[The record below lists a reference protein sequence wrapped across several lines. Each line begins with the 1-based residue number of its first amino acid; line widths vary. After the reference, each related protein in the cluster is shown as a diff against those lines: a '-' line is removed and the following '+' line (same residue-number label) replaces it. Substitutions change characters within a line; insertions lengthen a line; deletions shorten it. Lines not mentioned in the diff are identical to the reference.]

1 MLNDIDN
8 VNNTKLSVNNVAK
21 WIYTPAAVN
30 NVLETVK
37 ASEAHTTLDKA
48 LIGADFNSLLA
59 APAAPGPFTL
69 FAPTNAAF
77 EALGKAT
84 TDTLLLPANKFRLK
98 MVMGYHAFVGKHE
111 VKHLT
116 DGLTLKSSMTQ
127 VVKVE
132 VTTVNSVDTIT
143 INDAKVSSSLAASNG
158 VVHVIDKVLWP
169 MDMVEMATTKQLTEL
184 VKALTAADLVT
195 TLEGFGP
202 FTVFAPTDEAFNALP
217 ELTRLLK
224 VENKADLIS
233 VLKYHIVSGYNRVDA
248 TGSSATP
255 LTDGLEITTLHAG
268 VLTVKVDGTSKA
280 ISIGGAKITSQDNIV
295 INGALHVV
303 DKVLVPPTQ

>member
-1 MLNDIDN
+1 MRSLIGFLALNIE
-8 VNNTKLSVNNVAK
+8 TTA
-21 WIYTPAAVN
+21 AAVN
-30 NVLETVK
+30 LYETVK
-37 ASEAHTTLDKA
+37 VSQVHTTLDKA
-48 LIGADFNSLLA
+48 LIGAGFNILLA
-59 APAAPGPFTL
+59 GTGPFTL

-77 EALGKAT
+77 AALGKAPT
-84 TDTLLLPANKFRLK
+84 EALLLPANKFRLS
-98 MVMGYHAFVGKHE
+98 MVMGYHGVAGKKE
-111 VKHLT
+111 AKDLT
-116 DGLTLKSSMTQ
+116 NGLTLKSVMTQ
-127 VVKVE
+127 DVKVK
-132 VTTVNSVDTIT
+132 VTTVNSVNTIT
-143 INDAKVSSSLAASNG
+143 INDAKVSSHIAATNG
-158 VVHVIDKVLWP
+158 VVHVIDKVLIP
-169 MDMVEMATTKQLTEL
+169 VDMVELATTKKLTEL

-217 ELTRLLK
+217 TGELTRLLK

-233 VLKYHIVSGYNRVDA
+233 LLKYHTVSGYNRVDA

-280 ISIGGAKITSQDNIV
+280 ISIGGAKITSPDNIV